1 MGMNAISL
9 LTTGQ
14 AVINEG
20 LLFIA
25 INIISWGAASHYVY
39 YVLQEF
45 CALLDINV
53 FTIKH
58 KMEADDKKIA

>member
-1 MGMNAISL
+1 MALNAISL
-9 LTTGQ
+9 LTTGKT
-14 AVINEG
+14 VINEG
-20 LLFIA
+20 LLFTA
-25 INIISWGAASHYVY
+25 INIISWGASSHYVY

-58 KMEADDKKIA
+58 KIEVDVKKIA